1 MSINHYSLE
10 ALWTLRDSKLMNKA
24 RLWSSDD
31 DYVFEERGS
40 EERGSLISIRNITK
54 NKVLAPSIIGNVI
67 FEDFC
72 ERKPHQLWI
81 KENVDGKF
89 FTLKSNESFKYL
101 TAISGNRLDVK
112 GKNCQYKY

>member
-40 EERGSLISIRNITK
+40 EERGSLISIRNI
-54 NKVLAPSIIGNVI
+54 
-67 FEDFC
+67 
-72 ERKPHQLWI
+72 
-81 KENVDGKF
+81 
-89 FTLKSNESFKYL
+89 NESEK
-101 TAISGNRLDVK
+101 R
-112 GKNCQYKY
+112 GKSDRMNSVFE